1 MVRIL
6 SVSVALTMGAGAGG
20 AAASHASAMTVPA
33 SGAGTDDQR
42 HQGEGNALM
51 DVGDAHQAAG
61 AHAAAARAYGK
72 AFAAFAQ
79 RSKSDA
85 KETQAVSLAVD
96 EFKLAQDADPKNL
109 ALLEEEAKL
118 LERFMAHPKR
128 KGALPEGLE
137 EELARV
143 RTRIGELKGKE
154 AERKEAERKEA
165 ERKEAERKEAA
176 AKAAVADEPATE
188 VGPSVDEDAQMPPV
202 AEKPSWI
209 RRWAPTRNVV
219 EVALVVGVYVPGK
232 NHELYEA
239 TFDLPDQGF
248 RTYKPGPE
256 LGVRASYLPLRFLA
270 IELEG
275 MAIPTR
281 TSNDAEAT
289 IWTVRSG
296 LLAQLPHWTV
306 APFAIVGGG
315 ALGVVSERSAVGNDV
330 DFGMYFGGGL
340 KTHFGRRIQVRWD
353 IRDVVSYKRGEANSF
368 GNHNFES
375 LLALVVMFDVA
386 AVRP

>member
-1 MVRIL
+1 MVRI
-6 SVSVALTMGAGAGG
+6 VGMSVALMMGVGG
-20 AAASHASAMTVPA
+20 AVASHASAMKVPA
-33 SGAGTDDQR
+33 SGTGTDDQR
-42 HQGEGNALM
+42 YQGEGNALM

-61 AHAAAARAYGK
+61 AHAEAARAYGK
-72 AFAAFAQ
+72 AFEAFAQ

-96 EFKLAQDADPKNL
+96 EFKLAQDADPESL
-109 ALLEEEAKL
+109 ALLEEEAEL
-118 LERFMAHPKR
+118 LERFIAHPKR
-128 KGALPEGLE
+128 KGALPEGMD

-143 RTRIGELKGKE
+143 RARIDELKSKEEDLEGKE
-154 AERKEAERKEA
+154 KDLKEE
-165 ERKEAERKEAA
+165 
-176 AKAAVADEPATE
+176 KATPAVADEPATE
-188 VGPSVDEDAQMPPV
+188 AGPSVDEDDGAARMPRV
-202 AEKPSWI
+202 AEKTSWI

-219 EVALVVGVYVPGK
+219 EVAIVVGVYVPGR

-239 TFDLPDQGF
+239 SLDLPNQGF

-256 LGVRASYLPLRFLA
+256 LGVRVSYLPLRFLG

-275 MAIPTR
+275 EAMPTR
-281 TSNDAEAT
+281 ASNDANAT
-289 IWTVRSG
+289 IWMVRSG

-306 APFAIVGGG
+306 APFAVVGGG

-340 KTHFGRRIQVRWD
+340 KAHFSRRIQVRWD
-353 IRDVVSYKRGEANSF
+353 IRDVVSYKRGEFKSF

-375 LLALVVMFDVA
+375 LLALVLMFDVA
-386 AVRP
+386 TARP